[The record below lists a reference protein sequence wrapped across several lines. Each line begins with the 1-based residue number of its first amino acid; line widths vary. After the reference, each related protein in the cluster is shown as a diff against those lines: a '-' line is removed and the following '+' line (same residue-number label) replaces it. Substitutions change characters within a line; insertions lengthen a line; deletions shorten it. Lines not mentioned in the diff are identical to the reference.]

1 MSWEASPCCHAWS
14 CEWVFSPG
22 RLVIWG
28 VVFGASSLG
37 GFVFGRPR
45 CWKVSSLD
53 GRPRLWKVLWLGGL
67 VFGMSRLRNVSSSEC
82 LVFGMS
88 RLRNVFASDFIVVR
102 GGCSSRQLTHL
113 IKSLLNDYSNHLPL
127 SGFVSLV
134 ASALLVVNFG
144 GGQWSKSRHERHTLL
159 EL

>member
-53 GRPRLWKVLWLGGL
+53 GRPRLWKVLWLGG
-67 VFGMSRLRNVSSSEC
+67 